1 MGIQS
6 GDISKLVF
14 KRTASNDSGKV
25 SIDHLALEVLFE
37 INGKASLG
45 AIAQKTGMGMA
56 NIRSVITELMKQKLI
71 APVTN
76 GVKVLGSDFL
86 QALED
91 ELAVAVGPIADVL
104 VEDAFGDMGLP
115 MGQVPINKA
124 AELVELLSRDIQKEG
139 KKSVFIK
146 NMIGII
152 KNNQS

>member
-1 MGIQS
+1 MDIQS

-14 KRTASNDSGKV
+14 KRTARNDSGKI
-25 SIDHLALEVLFE
+25 SIDHGALEVLFE

-45 AIAQKTGMGMA
+45 AIAQKTGLDMA
-56 NIRSVITELMKQKLI
+56 NMRSVVSKLVEQKLI
-71 APVTN
+71 VPITN

-115 MGQVPINKA
+115 MGQVPFKKA

-139 KKSVFIK
+139 KKAAFIK

-152 KNNQS
+152 RNFQS